1 MGVHRQEVDRLLQS
15 PLSVSF
21 GLSELVFTLRRELA
35 GPNAALLQST
45 ATNADPGLPITMHTR
60 LRVVPHALVGWLA
73 SYPTDGALRV
83 FGRCGISAD
92 DVGTSVQARAE
103 REQRRMEGS
112 AGGANA
118 TLPDDDA
125 ESPGHGA
132 RSLALPAVLPERV
145 GADSEASRTLRV
157 GEVQLRMRDLP
168 VLKVGVRTHR
178 HIMTRLTGACSVCGV
193 PVLGHVCVCVVVVQW
208 IVHRAGRKPFK
219 PPPQAQQLSPTAA
232 SRASEVQWT
241 VWDGIDAPPF
251 TPQQIRG
258 ARAVG
263 RRALLTAISKL
274 TEAGI
279 LERVPPVVRADDG

>member
-1 MGVHRQEVDRLLQS
+1 MDRLLQS

-45 ATNADPGLPITMHTR
+45 ATNADPGQPITMHTR

-118 TLPDDDA
+118 TQPDDDA

-168 VLKVGVRTHR
+168 VLKVGVRTHG
-178 HIMTRLTGACSVCGV
+178 HIMTRLTGACFVCGV
-193 PVLGHVCVCVVVVQW
+193 PVLGHVCVCVCVCVSWSCSGSCTVQ
-208 IVHRAGRKPFK
+208 
-219 PPPQAQQLSPTAA
+219 AA
-232 SRASEVQWT
+232 SRSS
-241 VWDGIDAPPF
+241 
-251 TPQQIRG
+251 
-258 ARAVG
+258 
-263 RRALLTAISKL
+263 RRHRCSSCHLQ
-274 TEAGI
+274 
-279 LERVPPVVRADDG
+279 PPVVHPRCNGLSGTAWMRHHSRQNNSVVLEQWAAVRC